1 MQTDLVFQQLILA
14 ISAVA
19 DIRVIGKTGGAAL
32 PSDGFSDIDLF
43 LFCKQ
48 IPSLSER
55 KRLLAPLVP
64 AITVSE
70 YGENEH
76 PHWGLV
82 DSLLINEQEIY
93 LMYFTLDTFKSSISA
108 ILRGERTERE
118 ANYFYPTGRCAS
130 ILGMHAFYDPD
141 EFLPRLKA
149 MCAVYPAELQ
159 RAIVDNHVGKIDDSE
174 DFQRAIRRADVL
186 FYHAT
191 LDLALDHFLQTLFAL
206 NRVYFPSRKRS
217 IAYLRDFTI
226 KPDGCETILQRVIE
240 LGSHGETLAESY
252 ALWHGLCEE
261 LDSFISQN
269 T

>member
-1 MQTDLVFQQLILA
+1 MQIDYAFQQLIQALPSVTE
-14 ISAVA
+14 IRAV
-19 DIRVIGKTGGAAL
+19 GKTGGAEL
-32 PSDGFSDIDLF
+32 PRDGFSDIDLF
-43 LFCKQ
+43 LFCRQ
-48 IPSLSER
+48 IPSLAER
-55 KRLLAPLVP
+55 KHLLAPLVP

-70 YGENEH
+70 YGESEH

-82 DSLLINEQEIY
+82 DSLLINEQEFY
-93 LMYFTLDTFKSSISA
+93 LMYFTLDAFESSVSS

-141 EFLPRLKA
+141 RFLVRLKT

-159 RAIVDNHVGKIDDSE
+159 RAILGNHVGKIDDSE

-191 LDLALDHFLQTLFAL
+191 LDLALDHFLQTLYAL

-217 IAYLRDFTI
+217 FEYIRDFAV
-226 KPDGCETILQRVIE
+226 KPNDCEAVLQRVVE
-240 LGSHGETLAESY
+240 LGSRGEALAESY
-252 ALWHGLCEE
+252 AIWQSLCEN
-261 LDSFISQN
+261 LSALIN
-269 T
+269 TSI